1 MHQLAPLIHT
11 ALPRLSFEVR
21 AVIDAMLLTRG
32 SVGTA
37 QWVASHLSFSN
48 RFRLARRLSS
58 EGLPR
63 CIAYPA
69 G

>member
-11 ALPRLSFEVR
+11 ALPHLSFEVR
-21 AVIDAMLLTRG
+21 AVIDAMLSRAARLGQR
-32 SVGTA
+32 S
-37 QWVASHLSFSN
+37 WVASHLSFSN